1 MKKRIYGWIL
11 SLIIVITTCFANCGS
26 LITVYGETEEKGTVT
41 VYFTLSEDG
50 KFVTGNDDNETVLC
64 HIPVTISYFDLAEYG
79 MEDYYRYEADSFEE
93 GGRYNSDKIVE
104 RPTLLHLFIK
114 MLEKYYL
121 GNGEKF
127 VVNDRLQDAMSISGS
142 ATSLYMT
149 RFWGHDENLM
159 YYVDHEY
166 PLQAAGWGS
175 TSDYILLEDGM
186 EIDVAMFSDW
196 DFYHT
201 GAFSFFT
208 SESTKCT
215 NPGIF
220 DIHTNENITLTMRGT
235 ATNAANDGNSSFVG
249 EAMPGEKVVYC
260 NALQAVSDYNN
271 DNWKEL
277 SQETDDNGQ
286 ITLTFDKPGTYYV
299 SSTSTYENYKL
310 SSGNACVAP
319 PIAVINVSGENV
331 SEETTENHPGE
342 YDGRLIK
349 NIEISNGISDNSKSY
364 KFDAPFDANTKEY
377 TITVPDY
384 EDSVCVKVGLEES
397 VPDGTEIKANYT
409 DTNGESKEIIISGND
424 ELGKKLGKI
433 IEKGTVDNKFVL
445 TAAYSK
451 VVEKYTFNI
460 KRQTTLK
467 GITFANKK
475 TGRNISIQP
484 EFNRD
489 TYEYE
494 ISIPK
499 NLEKIETQ
507 IVPYDENYNIYVND
521 EPVDGNSKIDIS
533 TEIDGIKISAKKMSA
548 VIRLT

>member
-1 MKKRIYGWIL
+1 MSENEMKKRIYGLIL

-121 GNGEKF
+121 RKGEKF

-159 YYVDHEY
+159 YYVNHEY

-215 NPGIF
+215 NSGIF

-409 DTNGESKEIIISGND
+409 DTNGESKEITISGND
-424 ELGKKLGKI
+424 ELGKKLG
-433 IEKGTVDNKFVL
+433 
-445 TAAYSK
+445 
-451 VVEKYTFNI
+451 
-460 KRQTTLK
+460 
-467 GITFANKK
+467 
-475 TGRNISIQP
+475 
-484 EFNRD
+484 
-489 TYEYE
+489 
-494 ISIPK
+494 
-499 NLEKIETQ
+499 
-507 IVPYDENYNIYVND
+507 
-521 EPVDGNSKIDIS
+521 
-533 TEIDGIKISAKKMSA
+533 
-548 VIRLT
+548 